1 MTITAIYVII
11 YSDSG
16 KEVCGLIAYAALI
29 DDHDDLL
36 TYTDL
41 VEKYQEEMYRI
52 AKSVLHDHQLAED
65 AVQNALYGAAVSF
78 KHVPKEDDAAHTY
91 LLSCAKYAALR
102 IHHAQ
107 QKTVVMEQPELL
119 EFYPENDPTF
129 EAIQHSDAYD
139 QLLHAI
145 EQLDDIYQDALLH
158 FYVFDQSVKE
168 IAKLF
173 GCKPSTIRKRL
184 SRGRKLLAEI
194 CRREGII
201 RD

>member
-1 MTITAIYVII
+1 M
-11 YSDSG
+11 
-16 KEVCGLIAYAALI
+16 IAYAALI

-36 TYTDL
+36 KYTDL
-41 VEKYQEEMYRI
+41 VERYQEEMYRI

-65 AVQNALYGAAVSF
+65 AVQNALYGVAVSF
-78 KHVPKEDDAAHTY
+78 KHVPKDDDAVHTY

-102 IHHAQ
+102 INQEQ
-107 QKTVVMEQPELL
+107 QKTVVMEQPEVI
-119 EFYPENDPTF
+119 EVFPENDPTF
-129 EAIQHSDAYD
+129 EAIQQSDAYD

-168 IAKLF
+168 IANLF
-173 GCKPSTIRKRL
+173 GCKPLTVRQRL

-194 CRREGII
+194 CRKEGII